1 MQVGDLVKIWKVSR
15 WGGRLDT
22 GRVGVVVRR
31 KRLSYDAEYCTWE
44 VLEGDTTTVHEQK
57 RLSVVTS

>member
-1 MQVGDLVKIWKVSR
+1 MKVGDLVKIWQISR

-31 KRLSYDAEYCTWE
+31 RKLAYEAKHCTWE
-44 VLEGDTTTVHEQK
+44 VLEGETTIVFDRAH
-57 RLSVVTS
+57 LSVITN

>member
-1 MQVGDLVKIWKVSR
+1 MQVGDLVKIWKISR

-31 KRLSYDAEYCTWE
+31 RKLAYEPKYCTWE
-44 VLEGDTTTVHEQK
+44 VLEGEATVVLEGEH
-57 RLSVVTS
+57 LSVITN